1 MCQSRLASANTDD
14 LKLSIRS
21 SLLLPPRA
29 LVYSSNVILF
39 FSVKRAEVIKQ
50 LCEHDTTHQEY
61 LLCVYTAPTSSKKI
75 ISAERNSTFLSILC
89 WLFPPSSCRVVV
101 ACSHGWKIHQKLL
114 HSFFLFTFT
123 PDALHPSASSPSRPP
138 GKSIE
143 FHSLHCKKKSHS
155 GTEKSGA
162 RESSENFP

>member
-61 LLCVYTAPTSSKKI
+61 LLCVYTAPTSSKKKKNKRREELDFSLDSLLLAFPTI
-75 ISAERNSTFLSILC
+75 IL
-89 WLFPPSSCRVVV
+89 CRVVV
-101 ACSHGWKIHQKLL
+101 ACSHGWKIHQKIA
-114 HSFFLFTFT
+114 SFSSHFT
-123 PDALHPSASSPSRPP
+123 PDALHPEPIPAPWKIHRISY
-138 GKSIE
+138 
-143 FHSLHCKKKSHS
+143 SLHCRKKVTLWHREKRS
-155 GTEKSGA
+155 GE
-162 RESSENFP
+162 REQ